1 MIGLMLGIECIV
13 HYTMNPMEDPNIKAF
28 GIPFNTASPVTWA
41 TSLILILGGFIVA
54 RMTWK
59 RVAVAWDEALTT
71 ARAKELAA

>member
-1 MIGLMLGIECIV
+1 
-13 HYTMNPMEDPNIKAF
+13 MNPMEDPNIKAF